1 MFYQDIM
8 PPIYS
13 LQVTHVEHY
22 DNIFVC
28 SITAYQFEIL
38 WYASSSLIAQ
48 PHVEGCRSVSKLH
61 SPLEICMCL
70 LVLAKLHACHS
81 QTILNATHH
90 RVLCL
95 SKVVCRLIQSLH
107 QVRISL
113 FDDLTPKL
121 LNILGWMLMH

>member
-1 MFYQDIM
+1 M
-8 PPIYS
+8 PSIHS
-13 LQVTHVEHY
+13 VQVTPAEHY
-22 DNIFVC
+22 ANIFVC

-38 WYASSSLIAQ
+38 WCASSSLIAQ
-48 PHVEGCRSVSKLH
+48 SHVEGCRSIAKLH
-61 SPLEICMCL
+61 SSLEIHMCL
-70 LVLAKLHACHS
+70 LVLAELHACHS

-95 SKVVCRLIQSLH
+95 TKVVCRLIQSLH

-121 LNILGWMLMH
+121 LNIFRVDADALKF